1 MPSARNT
8 DTEGL
13 EVESARNTVTEGLE
27 VWSNRNTDTEGLE
40 KIGFSWD
47 EISFS
52 L

>member
-1 MPSARNT
+1 MPSTRNT

-13 EVESARNTVTEGLE
+13 EVGSDRNTVTEGLE
-27 VWSNRNTDTEGLE
+27 VWSNRNTNTEGLE

>member
-1 MPSARNT
+1 
-8 DTEGL
+8 
-13 EVESARNTVTEGLE
+13 